1 MKIPNNNVE
10 SCDFGCKNASNCL
23 NSAKNTRFTD
33 VSHQKLSEIPSN
45 KVCKIV
51 SISAEPRLRRRLLEL
66 GFVTGATVQVVN
78 ISPMSRAF
86 LLVVQNSLLCVR
98 RDVLEH
104 IEVNDLSRL
113 GALHV

>member
-1 MKIPNNNVE
+1 MKITNNYVE
-10 SCDFGCKNASNCL
+10 NCDFGCKNASKCL
-23 NSAKNTRFTD
+23 NFAKNTCFIGI
-33 VSHQKLSEIPSN
+33 SPQKLSEMPSN

-104 IEVNDLSRL
+104 IEVNDLSGL
-113 GALHV
+113 GALRV

>member
-1 MKIPNNNVE
+1 MKITNNYVE
-10 SCDFGCKNASNCL
+10 NCDFGCKNASERL
-23 NSAKNTRFTD
+23 NFAKNTRFTD
-33 VSHQKLSEIPSN
+33 VSPLKLSEMPSN
-45 KVCKIV
+45 KVCKVV

-86 LLVVQNSLLCVR
+86 LLVVQNSLLCIR

-104 IEVNDLSRL
+104 IEVDNLRGL
-113 GALHV
+113 GALRV